1 MSSLVCSLS
10 GSPLSDPVIC
20 TKTGHLFE
28 RSTITKQI
36 KAKGVC
42 PHTGMPICESDLL
55 TIKQK
60 DIPISYN
67 CTDHE
72 KLIGKMQNEY
82 DALILEA
89 NYLKEELN
97 RSRK

>member
-36 KAKGVC
+36 RAKGVC
-42 PHTGMPICESDLL
+42 PHTGVLISDSDLL
-55 TIKQK
+55 SIKQK
-60 DIPISYN
+60 DIPVSYN
-67 CTDHE
+67 YVDHE

-89 NYLKEELN
+89 NYLKDELN
-97 RSRK
+97 RTRK